1 LCVLNPLG
9 AFSEFWSHN
18 DKQESNLALVI
29 TIPAITLCPSL
40 FLYIIDYMATR
51 RRTSATKTAKTA
63 SATIKKSTP
72 RASVKKVTTTAPKR
86 VNKVTPTEAIKV
98 AEVTPTPQIEKPEVK
113 QETKS
118 LPNFSQLRGI
128 DFVIVPLIYLEA
140 FVVNFL
146 QNLDVKVPER
156 VALK

>member
-1 LCVLNPLG
+1 
-9 AFSEFWSHN
+9 
-18 DKQESNLALVI
+18 
-29 TIPAITLCPSL
+29 
-40 FLYIIDYMATR
+40 MATR
-51 RRTSATKTAKTA
+51 RRTSATRKTAK
-63 SATIKKSTP
+63 SATPIVKES
-72 RASVKKVTTTAPKR
+72 RASVKKVTTTAPKS

-113 QETKS
+113 QEVKS

-140 FVVNFL
+140 FVVNIL
-146 QNLDVKVPER
+146 QNLDLNVPER

>member
-1 LCVLNPLG
+1 
-9 AFSEFWSHN
+9 
-18 DKQESNLALVI
+18 
-29 TIPAITLCPSL
+29 
-40 FLYIIDYMATR
+40 MATR

-63 SATIKKSTP
+63 STPIKKSTP

-86 VNKVTPTEAIKV
+86 VNKVTQTKV
-98 AEVTPTPQIEKPEVK
+98 SKVTEVTSTPQIEKPEVN
-113 QETKS
+113 QESKS

-156 VALK
+156 VAIK

>member
-1 LCVLNPLG
+1 
-9 AFSEFWSHN
+9 
-18 DKQESNLALVI
+18 
-29 TIPAITLCPSL
+29 
-40 FLYIIDYMATR
+40 MATR

-63 SATIKKSTP
+63 SAPIKKSSP
-72 RASVKKVTTTAPKR
+72 RATVKKVTTTAPKR
-86 VNKVTPTEAIKV
+86 VNKVTQPAKSIVT
-98 AEVTPTPQIEKPEVK
+98 EVTETPKVEVKDVK
-113 QETKS
+113 QEVKS

-156 VALK
+156 VLIK